1 MGWNGSTYILD
12 GKEASQNDHT
22 RQRKNVS
29 LFWLRRRPPKA
40 TNRQFSK
47 GGRQH
52 QGEKKKRTHQFP
64 ERAFVHAQERLFGH
78 AAGFRPWGHPPSF
91 CPKKPARHRKEGRV
105 PSNASS
111 GSEGMEL
118 WKRTKPKGSDRAKK
132 TSLIGYPRKATG
144 WEELIS
150 RPSTQEFLQLQG
162 KSEFFPPPRPIPLLF
177 KGLEIQPGFL
187 TTSQPVVC
195 HPSQSPGDFAP
206 SRAST
211 SNPGAHGKSL
221 AFLLLQMQQVRNG
234 PRLRMPTASADSAQ
248 SDLRLPA
255 HLAGEWNMGYVGA
268 GKEGGRHN
276 ATVKGRKGSG
286 TLRLRGVLATSQNF
300 TLSSHDLCN
309 VLKGKQNQE
318 WFPLLASW
326 P

>member
-22 RQRKNVS
+22 TFLGRERTFLFFDSAAVLQKPQTVS
-29 LFWLRRRPPKA
+29 SPKQGD
-40 TNRQFSK
+40 NIR
-47 GGRQH
+47 GR
-52 QGEKKKRTHQFP
+52 KKKRTHQFP
-64 ERAFVHAQERLFGH
+64 ERAFVHAQELFFRH

-105 PSNASS
+105 PPNASS

-118 WKRTKPKGSDRAKK
+118 WKRTKPKRSDRAKK
-132 TSLIGYPRKATG
+132 PPSIGYSRKATG

-150 RPSTQEFLQLQG
+150 KPSTQEFLQLQG

-177 KGLEIQPGFL
+177 RGLEIQPGFL

-195 HPSQSPGDFAP
+195 HPNQSPGDFAP

-221 AFLLLQMQQVRNG
+221 AFLLLQTQQVRNG

-248 SDLRLPA
+248 SDLWLPA

-268 GKEGGRHN
+268 GKEGRETQRNRQGEEGKWDPE
-276 ATVKGRKGSG
+276 AQGC
-286 TLRLRGVLATSQNF
+286 
-300 TLSSHDLCN
+300 LCYQPK
-309 VLKGKQNQE
+309 LYPE
-318 WFPLLASW
+318 FPRSL
-326 P
+326 